1 MIFGRQIAA
10 ARQAFADT
18 EIDPNFSSI
27 ASLVTHSSLISGAKG
42 FSGKQTLDKANI
54 AASIR
59 SHDPSLDPASVDRA
73 AEQLAGK
80 LQGEKARVELYMKVI
95 VSLFCLAAG
104 IYFLVKSSGNPDLTK
119 WASGLIGTVVGYWLA

>member
-1 MIFGRQIAA
+1 MVFGRQLESAK
-10 ARQAFADT
+10 QAFQNT
-18 EIDPNFSSI
+18 QIDPQYS
-27 ASLVTHSSLISGAKG
+27 AVVSLVQQSEKISGAKG
-42 FSGKQTLDKANI
+42 FSGKQTLDKAQI

-59 SHDPSLDPASVDRA
+59 SHDPSLDPAAVDRA

-80 LQGEKARVELYMKVI
+80 LQGEKARVELFMKVL
-95 VSLFCLAAG
+95 VSIFCLAAG

>member
-10 ARQAFADT
+10 ATQVFADT
-18 EIDPNFSSI
+18 QIDPQFSSM
-27 ASLVTHSSLISGAKG
+27 AALVRQSGSISGARG
-42 FSGKQTLDKANI
+42 FSGKQNLDKAHI
-54 AASIR
+54 AALIR

-80 LQGEKARVELYMKVI
+80 LQAEKARVELFMKVI

-104 IYFLVKSSGNPDLTK
+104 IYFLLKTSGNPDLTK

>member
-1 MIFGRQIAA
+1 MIFGKQIAT
-10 ARQAFADT
+10 ARRAFADT
-18 EIDPNFSSI
+18 PIDPQFSSI
-27 ASLVTHSSLISGAKG
+27 TSLIRQSESICGAAG
-42 FSGKQTLDKANI
+42 FSGKQTLNKAHI

-73 AEQLAGK
+73 AEQLASK
-80 LQGEKARVELYMKVI
+80 LQGEKARVELFMKVI
-95 VSLFCLAAG
+95 VSVFCLVAG

>member
-10 ARQAFADT
+10 AKLAFADT
-18 EIDPNFSSI
+18 QIDPQFSSV
-27 ASLVTHSSLISGAKG
+27 ASLIRQSGGISGAKG
-42 FSGKQTLDKANI
+42 FSGKKTLDKAQI

-59 SHDPSLDPASVDRA
+59 SHDPSLDPVSVDRA
-73 AEQLAGK
+73 AAQLAGK
-80 LQGEKARVELYMKVI
+80 LEGEKARVELGMKVI

-104 IYFLVKSSGNPDLTK
+104 IYFLVTSSGNPDLTK